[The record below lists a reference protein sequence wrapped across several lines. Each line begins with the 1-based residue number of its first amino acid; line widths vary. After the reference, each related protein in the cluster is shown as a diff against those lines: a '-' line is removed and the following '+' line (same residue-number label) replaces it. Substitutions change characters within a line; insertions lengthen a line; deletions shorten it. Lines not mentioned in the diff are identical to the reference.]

1 MISFF
6 FGKTF
11 SGLVLMTLLFLESK
25 EKFKTEM
32 EIYKKK
38 IKCLTVEIQKAILKF
53 FFTIFYDIHSS
64 VHAMHFE
71 KSRFCC
77 CGKPLHKIQLSEKFE
92 RFSRQITNK

>member
-1 MISFF
+1 MFYLFGKIFLISFF

-38 IKCLTVEIQKAILKF
+38 KLNV
-53 FFTIFYDIHSS
+53 
-64 VHAMHFE
+64 
-71 KSRFCC
+71 
-77 CGKPLHKIQLSEKFE
+77 
-92 RFSRQITNK
+92 

>member
-1 MISFF
+1 MFYLFGKIFLISFF

-38 IKCLTVEIQKAILKF
+38 NKCLTVEIQKAILKF
-53 FFTIFYDIHSS
+53 FFHNF
-64 VHAMHFE
+64 
-71 KSRFCC
+71 
-77 CGKPLHKIQLSEKFE
+77 L
-92 RFSRQITNK
+92 